1 MNNPVNWLQS
11 AAVQLTAMAAPP
23 SIPGSEAANPAR
35 VFGRFRGDV
44 GVDVVRSSMAGEG
57 VGFHPPASHDD
68 YGYFALWNSTRA
80 QFNGSKSLPN
90 LELRFTGSFSIARPL
105 STEGR
110 C

>member
-1 MNNPVNWLQS
+1 
-11 AAVQLTAMAAPP
+11 MAPPP
-23 SIPGSEAANPAR
+23 SIPCSEAAKPAKL
-35 VFGRFRGDV
+35 FGRFRGHV

-90 LELRFTGSFSIARPL
+90 LEPQVHRKLFIARLL
-105 STEGR
+105 STDGR
-110 C
+110 R